1 MRNQILYHSPPQIEA
16 IEAPSLAPARNWS
29 EECEAER
36 RLEVAP
42 FQRVV
47 EFEREEEDVYKP
59 QPEIPGLVLP
69 GIERRRSS
77 KKKRS
82 AAQIADITEKVLL
95 KYLIAKSKVKVAPQ
109 PSKDCKFIAAGVK
122 AQGRGEAGVR
132 GRRLVRHI
140 LPAIEEVHSEK
151 GEATTDSGD
160 EAREG

>member
-1 MRNQILYHSPPQIEA
+1 MSNQVITKPTQIEA
-16 IEAPSLAPARNWS
+16 ISAPSLTPAARNWS

-47 EFEREEEDVYKP
+47 EFEREEEEDVYKP

-82 AAQIADITEKVLL
+82 AAQIADITEKV
-95 KYLIAKSKVKVAPQ
+95 
-109 PSKDCKFIAAGVK
+109 
-122 AQGRGEAGVR
+122 
-132 GRRLVRHI
+132 I
-140 LPAIEEVHSEK
+140 L
-151 GEATTDSGD
+151 
-160 EAREG
+160 